1 VLPYFCR
8 WLKIVLGVG
17 ILFVWLQTP
26 ALAASERVPLTLSLL
41 QERIDAPVLS
51 EGVITIDL
59 RQFKIDLT
67 NENAIFQEQFYQLL
81 HAQLARSQQPI
92 GIDFSQSAIAGDLL
106 ISKLGLLTPLSQA
119 SLPPLFTPIEQEEIK
134 RDKRFLLEPGEQIT
148 SVIVFRGPLI
158 LNDAICT
165 GKVDLA
171 KTIFLQRVEA
181 INSIFTQEADWSQ
194 TRFNRKIDFS
204 GATFRQKVN
213 LIDSTFLGAVK
224 FRQARFL
231 ANTNFTNSE
240 FQSDVSFER
249 AEFSQV
255 GNFTQIQALKSVD
268 FSQVNW
274 RDRILFSESYFAES
288 LSFYNAT
295 FEKSVVFRTS
305 RFLKIIDFQ
314 DVKLLEQVDFS
325 NALFFPKSYIN
336 VAGLAFDSDR
346 AKILGDT
353 GVIGRF
359 IALNQL
365 AENETVVRNLVRNFR
380 NLEQIPD
387 ANQIEYKS
395 QKLRIQQL
403 SDRIW
408 KIPLKEVFHL
418 TWFGNIINWL
428 FLNFLILLSD
438 YGTNFNL
445 VLGVGIVAIAY
456 FGFLFWFVDRWRRRI
471 PTPILPNRYDTICM
485 SISAV
490 FLTLVGLTNIF
501 EASEQPAIALACLGL
516 LLFPLPLGLLWQ
528 LYRKGRYHDL
538 IESSY
543 FVEDGSMRQLRLLI
557 VRLPVIPDFP
567 FFRDR
572 YMPLPWQRRWNW
584 LNYYDLSLNNF
595 FKLGFNDIR
604 LRDIHLPGIISTLVW
619 YQWSL
624 GILYIALLLWTVSR
638 TIPGLN
644 LLIYLK

>member
-1 VLPYFCR
+1 ML
-8 WLKIVLGVG
+8 L
-17 ILFVWLQTP
+17 VWLQKSP

-41 QERIDAPVLS
+41 QERLNVPVLS
-51 EGVITIDL
+51 EGVLTIDL

-81 HAQLARSQQPI
+81 HAQLSRSQQPI
-92 GIDFSQSAIAGDLL
+92 GIDFSGSAIAGDLL

-119 SLPPLFTPIEQEEIK
+119 SLPPLFTPIEQEELK
-134 RDKRFLLEPGEQIT
+134 RDKHFLLEPGEQIT
-148 SVIVFRGPLI
+148 SLTIFRGPLI
-158 LNDAICT
+158 LNNAICT

-181 INSIFTQEADWSQ
+181 INSSFTQEVNWSE
-194 TRFNRKIDFS
+194 THFNRAMDFS
-204 GATFRQKVN
+204 GAMFRQKVN

-224 FRQARFL
+224 FRQTRFL
-231 ANTNFTNSE
+231 ANTNFTNSQ
-240 FQSDVSFER
+240 FQSEVNFER

-255 GNFTQIQALKSVD
+255 GNFTQIQALKNVD

-274 RDRILFSESYFAES
+274 RDRVLFSESYFAQS
-288 LSFYNAT
+288 LSFNNAT
-295 FEKSVVFRTS
+295 FEKSAVFRTS
-305 RFLKIIDFQ
+305 RFFKAIDFQ

-325 NALFFPKSYIN
+325 NALFFPKSYLN

-353 GVIGRF
+353 GVIGRV
-359 IALNQL
+359 IMLNQL
-365 AENETVVRNLVRNFR
+365 AENETVIRNLVRNFR

-395 QKLRIQQL
+395 KKLRIQQL
-403 SDRIW
+403 GDRIW
-408 KIPLKEVFHL
+408 GIPLKEVFRL
-418 TWFGNIINWL
+418 TWLGNIINWL

-445 VLGVGIVAIAY
+445 VFGVGTVAIAY

-490 FLTLVGLTNIF
+490 SLALVGLTNIF
-501 EASEQPAIALACLGL
+501 QASEQPAIALACLGL
-516 LLFPLPLGLLWQ
+516 LLFPLPLGLLWR
-528 LYRKGRYHDL
+528 LYRRGRYHDL
-538 IESSY
+538 MDSSY

-572 YMPLPWQRRWNW
+572 YMPLPWLRRWNW

-595 FKLGFNDIR
+595 LKLGFNDIR
-604 LRDIHLPGIISTLVW
+604 LRDVHLPGIVSTLVW